1 MTSHIVTLGLGANV
15 GDREMSLLRA
25 IETLKS
31 ALEDIKASKLYETL
45 AVGKAAYGTYLNAV
59 VEGKCSMSKEALES
73 YLKKMEYDFGRDS
86 EARERGDVPLDVD
99 IVLFDAEIV
108 RPRDFSQSF
117 FRIGYES
124 LHPEICIV
132 I

>member
-1 MTSHIVTLGLGANV
+1 
-15 GDREMSLLRA
+15 
-25 IETLKS
+25 
-31 ALEDIKASKLYETL
+31 
-45 AVGKAAYGTYLNAV
+45 
-59 VEGKCSMSKEALES
+59 
-73 YLKKMEYDFGRDS
+73 MEYDFGRDS